1 MLIRQAKK
9 GLLMVK
15 ISFTEEA
22 LKKLK
27 EEGIKT
33 LKVEVNEEVYEWTPC
48 CGIGD
53 ACVVVS
59 RAEVK
64 EGKGGEG
71 DVKLETV
78 EGITIYVEP
87 NLLSRAESVLT
98 VNVDEL
104 GRLTVKGLKPDTSFE
119 LKPAHTP

>member
-1 MLIRQAKK
+1 
-9 GLLMVK
+9 MVK

-27 EEGIKT
+27 EERIKT
-33 LKVEVNEEVYEWTPC
+33 LKVEVDEEVYEWTPC

-53 ACVVVS
+53 ACVIMS

-64 EGKGGEG
+64 EGKGEEG

-78 EGITIYVEP
+78 EGITIYIEP
-87 NLLSRAESVLT
+87 NLLSRAEGRLT
-98 VNVDEL
+98 INVDEL
-104 GRLTVKGLKPDTSFE
+104 GKWTIEGLKPNVSFE
-119 LKPAHTP
+119 LKPA